1 VENYVRCFIYCIASG
16 PSGPADPAS
25 VRSPFKEFLHFGFPP
40 TGEKSFFVG
49 PTGRPVDMKT
59 HRKKPA
65 LGSRE
70 NPKAKGLSHVNEM
83 KKSLCCCAVRCVC
96 RQLRQKSFFVFFN
109 LTIDCPS
116 MT

>member
-1 VENYVRCFIYCIASG
+1 MQNYVRCFIYCIASG

-83 KKSLCCCAVRCVC
+83 KSRFVVAQFVVSVVSCDRSRFL
-96 RQLRQKSFFVFFN
+96 FFS
-109 LTIDCPS
+109 I
-116 MT
+116 